1 MVVRALSIDARTNPT
16 MPVDPEEERILRFWT
31 PVLLR
36 VILVAAV
43 VLMALGTGLA
53 LFVARD
59 RVDPAT
65 FRHPV
70 SVHVPLTTVL
80 SEGIRGNANAIATLG
95 LMVLTLVPLV
105 RVAFCFLLFLKER
118 SGIFAAFTAYVLAG
132 LIAGILL
139 GRIG

>member
-1 MVVRALSIDARTNPT
+1 MVVRALSIDARMKPI

-43 VLMALGTGLA
+43 VLMALGTSLT
-53 LFVARD
+53 LLVARD
-59 RVDPAT
+59 HVDPAS
-65 FRHPV
+65 FRHPAL
-70 SVHVPLTTVL
+70 VHMPLTAIL
-80 SEGIRGNANAIATLG
+80 SEVIEGDANAIATLG

>member
-1 MVVRALSIDARTNPT
+1 
-16 MPVDPEEERILRFWT
+16 MPVDPEEERILRLWT

-43 VLMALGTGLA
+43 VLMALGTGLT

-59 RVDPAT
+59 HVDPAT

-70 SVHVPLTTVL
+70 SVRVPLLTVL

>member
-1 MVVRALSIDARTNPT
+1 MFARALSIDARTNPI
-16 MPVDPEEERILRFWT
+16 MPVDPEEERILRLWT

-43 VLMALGTGLA
+43 VLMALGTGLT

-59 RVDPAT
+59 HVDPAT

-70 SVHVPLTTVL
+70 SVRVPLLTVL

-105 RVAFCFLLFLKER
+105 RVALCFLLFLKER

>member
-1 MVVRALSIDARTNPT
+1 
-16 MPVDPEEERILRFWT
+16 MPVDPEEERILRLWT

-43 VLMALGTGLA
+43 VLMALGTGLT

-59 RVDPAT
+59 HVDPAT

-70 SVHVPLTTVL
+70 SVRVPLLTVL

-105 RVAFCFLLFLKER
+105 RVALCFLLFLKER